1 MNLIKLDRV
10 LLSRNI
16 ITMSSL
22 EHLSSTI
29 TICNTAIKPFHASC
43 RSILIWQGTSLHRT
57 VIVTANVY
65 WTQINTGYTSI
76 PIRMKLTYRELCFC
90 YPVIWSNI
98 SFSLNYTLICQVNN
112 TDFTWTLKH
121 ITSNHSYA
129 QLCFLNVWLTFRIQ
143 TLGLLTPNGKDSY
156 LNLKSRS

>member
-1 MNLIKLDRV
+1 ML
-10 LLSRNI
+10 
-16 ITMSSL
+16 
-22 EHLSSTI
+22 
-29 TICNTAIKPFHASC
+29 HAGQYLFDKELC
-43 RSILIWQGTSLHRT
+43 YLRT

-65 WTQINTGYTSI
+65 FKKINTGYTSI

-121 ITSNHSYA
+121 ITSNHIVMHNSLGL
-129 QLCFLNVWLTFRIQ
+129 QEGPVTFRIQ
-143 TLGLLTPNGKDSY
+143 TLGLGIARAKPLSSRFLMINQIHLLHHHISHEVLIPNWPIQ
-156 LNLKSRS
+156 NW